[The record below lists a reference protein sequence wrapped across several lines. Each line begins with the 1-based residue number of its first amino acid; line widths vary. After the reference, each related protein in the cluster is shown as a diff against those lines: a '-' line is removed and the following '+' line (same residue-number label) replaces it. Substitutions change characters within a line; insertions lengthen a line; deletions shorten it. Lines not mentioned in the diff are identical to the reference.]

1 VETLA
6 STKTTSMADR
16 LVALKRR
23 STLLMSVTAVI
34 VVLSVLAAFLW
45 PATYK
50 STGTILIE
58 QQEVPIELVRSTI
71 SSYADQRIQVIT
83 QRVMTTENLLKIIQ
97 RYGLYEKELKTKPR
111 EEVLARMR
119 KDIDFQMISADV
131 VDPRQGRP
139 TKATIAFSVAYS
151 NRSPELAARVA
162 NELVSL
168 YMQENIDNRKQR
180 TAETTSFLAE
190 EGERLNKHIEELDSK
205 LAKFKEQHADEL
217 PELSQMNQQQ
227 VTRTEDELLELDS
240 RTRSL
245 DQQITYLD
253 AQLAQLSPTSTVYT
267 STGERV
273 LSPSDRLKYLRTEY
287 ARLSGIYAPDHP
299 DVVRTKR
306 EMESLEKSAGATD
319 SVNDLNRQLEQA
331 QTDLKNAQDHYAP
344 DHPDVIR
351 QQRLV
356 DSLGDQLRAAIAKN
370 EGAKAATQEPDNPAY
385 IQVKAQREASVNE
398 KASLLKKRSELKRRI
413 DELEGNLAKAPVV
426 ERDYKAILLELDNTQ
441 LKYRE
446 VKQKQMEAQ
455 LGQNLEEER
464 KGERFTLIEPP
475 LVPQKPASP
484 NRIGILVMGMIL
496 ALGAGVG
503 SVFLRESMDTSVRNR
518 QDLESLLSVPPL
530 AVLPWIETLDER
542 NQRRKRMR
550 FTLAGMFGSLVLAI
564 ALTHLLYKPLD
575 VLWAVAVRRLVG

>member
-1 VETLA
+1 METPTPTRGAALADRIAAIKRRWSLLTSVAFGVATLA
-6 STKTTSMADR
+6 
-16 LVALKRR
+16 
-23 STLLMSVTAVI
+23 
-34 VVLSVLAAFLW
+34 VLAAFAW
-45 PATYK
+45 PATYM

-58 QQEVPIELVRSTI
+58 QQEVPMELVRSTI

-97 RYGLYEKELKTKPR
+97 RYDLYANERKSKTR
-111 EEVLARMR
+111 EEVIARMR
-119 KDIDFQMISADV
+119 KDIGFQMISADV

-139 TKATIAFSVAYS
+139 TKATIAFSVSYS

-180 TAETTSFLAE
+180 TAETTTFLAE
-190 EGERLNKHIEELDSK
+190 EGERLNKHIEELDAK
-205 LAKFKEQHADEL
+205 LAKFKEAHADEL

-227 VTRTEDELLELDS
+227 VTRTEDELLEVDS
-240 RTRSL
+240 RIRSL

-299 DVVRTKR
+299 DVIRTKR
-306 EMESLEKSAGATD
+306 EMTSLEKSAGTTEA
-319 SVNDLNRQLEQA
+319 VNDLSRQLDQA
-331 QTDLKNAQDHYAP
+331 RTELKSIKEKYAP
-344 DHPDVIR
+344 DHPDIVR
-351 QQRLV
+351 QERLV
-356 DSLGDQLRAAIAKN
+356 ASLSTQLQAAIAKN
-370 EGAKAATQEPDNPAY
+370 EGTQAATQEPDNPAY

-398 KASLLKKRSELKRRI
+398 KTSLLKKRAELRRRI
-413 DELEGNLAKAPVV
+413 DQIETNLAKSPVV

-446 VKQKQMEAQ
+446 VRQKQMEAQ
-455 LGQNLEEER
+455 LGQNLEAQR

-475 LVPQKPASP
+475 LVPEKPASP
-484 NRIGILVMGMIL
+484 NRVAILVLGLVL
-496 ALGAGVG
+496 ALPAGVG
-503 SVFLRESMDTSVRNR
+503 SVFLLESMDSSVRNR
-518 QDLESLLSVPPL
+518 SDLESLLSVPTL
-530 AVLPWIETLDER
+530 AVLPWIESTEER
-542 NQRRKRMR
+542 RRKRRRMSY
-550 FTLAGMFGSLVLAI
+550 TLAGMFGSLVVAVALA
-564 ALTHLLYKPLD
+564 HLLYKPLD

>member
-1 VETLA
+1 
-6 STKTTSMADR
+6 MADR

>member
-23 STLLMSVTAVI
+23 STLLMSVMAVI

-331 QTDLKNAQDHYAP
+331 QTDLMNAQDHYAP